1 MSRSAA
7 VERIVRTLRFLWSS
21 PQGPEP
27 DATGYRGFFYHF
39 LDMQTGRRA
48 RQCELSTVDST
59 FLLAGALTAA
69 LYFTAD
75 TPDEQEIRSLAD
87 ALYRRADWQWAQN
100 GGSTVTH
107 GWTPEAGF
115 LSYRWEGYDEA
126 LLLYVLGLGS
136 PTHPLPES
144 SYLAWCSTYE
154 WRSVCGQEYLYAGSL
169 FTHQLSHIWI
179 DFRGIQDPFMRAHG
193 IDYFE
198 NTRRATY
205 AQQRYAIENPENF
218 DGYSR
223 DCWGITACEGP
234 GPSAMTV
241 NGIEREFFDYVAR
254 GIPYGPDDG
263 TTTNNFNKL
272 LQASA
277 GTNLHHAIVIQSNIT
292 GAASEDSIAA
302 SIRYVLDN
310 WAYGP
315 NYLRL
320 GGRPVLIFT
329 DMNRPWGSDAAAA
342 NGWARIRATVDPNH
356 NSIWMAEGLY
366 PTFNPLFDG
375 LYVYRIDHRD
385 YPQSW
390 LKQPRWAAGL
400 RAVENQTGANLYFA
414 DTIAPGFDDTR
425 SVNLPG
431 DLRSSA
437 PPFARDRQAGA
448 YYADTFA
455 VTSQTGGD
463 FLMVKSF
470 NEWIEGTEIEPGA
483 SYGDA
488 YLHQTCGFANEYRSR

>member
-1 MSRSAA
+1 MA
-7 VERIVRTLRFLWSS
+7 E
-21 PQGPEP
+21 
-27 DATGYRGFFYHF
+27 
-39 LDMQTGRRA
+39 
-48 RQCELSTVDST
+48 
-59 FLLAGALTAA
+59 
-69 LYFTAD
+69 
-75 TPDEQEIRSLAD
+75 
-87 ALYRRADWQWAQN
+87 
-100 GGSTVTH
+100 
-107 GWTPEAGF
+107 
-115 LSYRWEGYDEA
+115 
-126 LLLYVLGLGS
+126 
-136 PTHPLPES
+136 
-144 SYLAWCSTYE
+144 
-154 WRSVCGQEYLYAGSL
+154 
-169 FTHQLSHIWI
+169 
-179 DFRGIQDPFMRAHG
+179 
-193 IDYFE
+193 
-198 NTRRATY
+198 
-205 AQQRYAIENPENF
+205 AQQACL
-218 DGYSR
+218 DGF
-223 DCWGITACEGP
+223 
-234 GPSAMTV
+234 SAHW
-241 NGIEREFFDYVAR
+241 
-254 GIPYGPDDG
+254 YGPDDS
-263 TTTNNFNKL
+263 TTTGNFNKL

-277 GTNLHHAIVIQSNIT
+277 GTNLRHAIVIQSNIT
-292 GAASEDSIAA
+292 GGASEDGIAA
-302 SIRYVLDN
+302 SIRYALDT

-320 GGRPVLIFT
+320 GARPVLIFT

-342 NGWARIRATVDPNH
+342 NGWARIRAAVDPNH

-385 YPQSW
+385 YPQAW

-400 RAVENQTGANLYFA
+400 RAVESQSGANLYFA

-437 PPFARDRQAGA
+437 PHFARDRQGGA

-488 YLHQTCGFANEYRSR
+488 YLNQTCGFANEYRAR